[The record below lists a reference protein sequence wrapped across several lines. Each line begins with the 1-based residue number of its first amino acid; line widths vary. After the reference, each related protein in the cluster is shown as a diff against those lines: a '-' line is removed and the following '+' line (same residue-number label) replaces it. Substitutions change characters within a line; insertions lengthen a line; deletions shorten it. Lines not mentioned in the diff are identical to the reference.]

1 MKAITIR
8 GIEPS
13 VADKL
18 KSEAKIEGKSV
29 NQFVKDMIKEHLG
42 LGGGEKRTAIHH
54 DLDHLFGKWREE
66 EFQKIQGK
74 IKRERTIDKELWV

>member
-13 VADKL
+13 VANKL
-18 KSEAKIEGKSV
+18 KNEAKIEGKSV

-42 LGGGEKRTAIHH
+42 LGGKKKHTAIHH
-54 DLDHLFGKWREE
+54 DLDHLFGRWSEE
-66 EFQKIQGK
+66 EFLKIQGK
-74 IKRERTIDKELWV
+74 IKQERTIDRELWA